1 VVRGKTETA
10 GPGGGLSSLLEHLP
24 ALPSPQGRT
33 ATVNGFLSSADDR
46 QLVLILGHLRVTLP
60 RQSVVNVESIET
72 DPDRVTAPAV
82 RVTVALPLTILDLSE
97 SLPEDIVGRADRP
110 FAIATRPTPPD
121 YSHPPGYRDLEAAF
135 LDARGIRRS
144 GS

>member
-1 VVRGKTETA
+1 M
-10 GPGGGLSSLLEHLP
+10 
-24 ALPSPQGRT
+24 
-33 ATVNGFLSSADDR
+33 ATVNGFLASADD
-46 QLVLILGHLRVTLP
+46 QELVLIAGHLRFTVP
-60 RQSVVNVESIET
+60 RQSVVKVESIET
-72 DPDRVTAPAV
+72 ETDRVTAPAV

-97 SLPEDIVGRADRP
+97 SMPEDIVRRADRP

-121 YSHPPGYRDLEAAF
+121 YSHPQGYRELEAAF

>member
-1 VVRGKTETA
+1 MRRKTGAA
-10 GPGGGLSSLLEHLP
+10 GHGEELSSLLEHLP
-24 ALPSPQGRT
+24 TLPSPHGRT

-46 QLVLILGHLRVTLP
+46 QLVLIVGHLRFTLP
-60 RQSVVNVESIET
+60 RQSVVSVESIET
-72 DPDRVTAPAV
+72 DPDRVTAQAV

-97 SLPEDIVGRADRP
+97 SLPEDIVGRTDRP

-121 YSHPPGYRDLEAAF
+121 YSHPPGYQDLEVAF

-144 GS
+144 DS